1 MKRMGQGVGDQE
13 ILLRR
18 EQHTSCRHWNKE
30 EWRSMEDW

>member
-18 EQHTSCRHWNKE
+18 EQHRNGRHWRKE
-30 EWRSMEDW
+30 EGRSMEDW